1 MKKFIIRVT
10 VFLTIPVFAGIII
23 FIAFSSIVSSVSKEY
38 KLEPDISEIY
48 IGDSHIQCSVNDS
61 LISGSKNL
69 RHTSESF
76 YFSYYKLKLILEA
89 NPNIKKIYLGFSYH
103 SLSDYYDD
111 FITGKYSRSISPDYF
126 FILPLSEQINFI
138 TRGAEDFPSYIK
150 SILISGNENLSEGN
164 IYTFAGRYLNRFKES
179 SAAQFSMDKRLKFQY
194 YKDKK
199 LNEFSEINLR
209 YLNEIIA
216 LCKRYNIDLI
226 LLNTPLHPYYRSKL
240 PVEYINKYRSITER
254 NDLKVIDLSSISL
267 EDDCYIPDGDHVSE
281 KGSLLMTKE
290 LIRIKN

>member
-10 VFLTIPVFAGIII
+10 VFLTIPVLAGIIF
-23 FIAFSSIVSSVSKEY
+23 FIAFSSIVSSISKEY
-38 KLEPDISEIY
+38 KLKPGISEIY

-69 RHTSESF
+69 GHTSESY
-76 YFSYYKLKLILEA
+76 YFSYYKLKLLLDA

-111 FITGKYSRSISPDYF
+111 FITGNYSGSISPDYF
-126 FILPLSEQINFI
+126 FILPVSEQINFL
-138 TRGAEDFPSYIK
+138 TRDAKNFPSYIK
-150 SILISGNENLSEGN
+150 SILKSGIENLSGKN
-164 IYTFAGRYLNRFKES
+164 KYTYTGRYLNRFNES
-179 SAAQFSMDKRLKFQY
+179 SASQFSMDKRLIFQY
-194 YKDKK
+194 YKDNK

-209 YLNEIIA
+209 YLDEIIA
-216 LCKRYNIDLI
+216 LCKRNNIELI
-226 LLNTPLHPYYRSKL
+226 LFNTPLHPYYRSKL
-240 PVEYINKYRSITER
+240 PPEYINKYRSITET
-254 NDLKVIDLSSISL
+254 NDLKVIDLSSLSL

-281 KGSLLMTKE
+281 KGSLLVTKE